1 MYIYIEINQS
11 RTLLKKYKLYF
22 CTSMIGTKEKIDN
35 AKTNNQKS
43 SGNLVQ
49 RNLIEYYCLTM
60 HTGRSNKDWSV
71 LVRRN
76 SYKN

>member
-35 AKTNNQKS
+35 AKTNN
-43 SGNLVQ
+43 
-49 RNLIEYYCLTM
+49 
-60 HTGRSNKDWSV
+60 
-71 LVRRN
+71 
-76 SYKN
+76 